1 MLILV
6 PSKLAAAS
14 VPTEA
19 DSNVNSAKS
28 PSNAVAESITSL
40 NFCFDSKSP
49 YSLSSPSLAVRM
61 YSVPST
67 DATAIASGMRIV
79 LKPGLYSS
87 THASSFT
94 VSMPSVPPVALQSL
108 SGRAWMAVAVAE
120 ATSMVM
126 MAEFSWQLA

>member
-49 YSLSSPSLAVRM
+49 YSLSSPSFAVKT
-61 YSVPST
+61 YISPSIST
-67 DATAIASGMRIV
+67 PAI
-79 LKPGLYSS
+79 
-87 THASSFT
+87 
-94 VSMPSVPPVALQSL
+94 L
-108 SGRAWMAVAVAE
+108 SGIRR
-120 ATSMVM
+120 
-126 MAEFSWQLA
+126 LL